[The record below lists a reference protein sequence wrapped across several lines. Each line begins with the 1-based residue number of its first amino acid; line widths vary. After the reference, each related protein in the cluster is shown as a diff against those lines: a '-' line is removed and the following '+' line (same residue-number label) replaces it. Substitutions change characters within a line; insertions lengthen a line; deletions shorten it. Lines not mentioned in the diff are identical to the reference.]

1 MHEMPRG
8 PETAEASPER
18 VLLNPPRRND
28 LTMEEKDYEG
38 VRRLLEKAKI
48 PFSARQIAENIDP
61 EGATRGAPA
70 EFAIQILDSEGGR
83 PASDEQ
89 VEAAWQ
95 MLKGQN
101 LDVAR
106 VDSIEE
112 ESSGE

>member
-1 MHEMPRG
+1 MRASAVCLKKRKFLFG
-8 PETAEASPER
+8 PPDSGESYS
-18 VLLNPPRRND
+18 V
-28 LTMEEKDYEG
+28 
-38 VRRLLEKAKI
+38 
-48 PFSARQIAENIDP
+48 
-61 EGATRGAPA
+61 GATRGAPA